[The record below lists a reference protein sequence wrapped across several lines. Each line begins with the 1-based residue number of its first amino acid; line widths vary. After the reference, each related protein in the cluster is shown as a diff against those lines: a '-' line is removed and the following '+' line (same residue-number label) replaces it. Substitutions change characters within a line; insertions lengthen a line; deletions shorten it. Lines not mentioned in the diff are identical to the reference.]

1 MSASRPPTPEEY
13 SEVLGVTAEEASAIA
28 DAMSPLQSLTAAGAD
43 VGSVLESTPG
53 AFPKL
58 VGLVLQNMSTQAELA
73 SQSAELAARAITF
86 YIEVQSDAPTSIA
99 PPPGEVLELMRM
111 QYQPLI
117 DLVQGDGPF

>member
-1 MSASRPPTPEEY
+1 MSVSEPPTPEDY
-13 SEVLGVTAEEASAIA
+13 KQVLGVTAEEASAIA

-53 AFPKL
+53 TFPKL

-73 SQSAELAARAITF
+73 SQSAELVARAITF
-86 YIEVQSDAPTSIA
+86 YIEVQSDVPTSVA
-99 PPPGEVLELMRM
+99 PPPAEVLELMRM

-117 DLVQGDGPF
+117 NLVQGDGPL